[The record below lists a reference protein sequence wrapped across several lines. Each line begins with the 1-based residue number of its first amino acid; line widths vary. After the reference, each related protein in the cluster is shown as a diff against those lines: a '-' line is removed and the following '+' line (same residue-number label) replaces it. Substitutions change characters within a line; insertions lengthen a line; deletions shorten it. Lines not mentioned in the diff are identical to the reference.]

1 MASGSS
7 HKTSTCGMP
16 PNGTQKCRRRTSDL
30 PRRQV
35 EQFVLGPSYFYS
47 QGVATLVPVSSLGV
61 SYKMKIA
68 MMKSLLLLELAV
80 AASGFVSPRFP
91 SSAAT
96 LVVLRETVT
105 SSAVASDFGT
115 AMPTEVNPY
124 EKIGIQEHQL
134 ALGTNPEDLYQ
145 YVGT

>member
-1 MASGSS
+1 M
-7 HKTSTCGMP
+7 KT
-16 PNGTQKCRRRTSDL
+16 
-30 PRRQV
+30 
-35 EQFVLGPSYFYS
+35 
-47 QGVATLVPVSSLGV
+47 
-61 SYKMKIA
+61 A

-91 SSAAT
+91 SRAAT
-96 LVVLRETVT
+96 VVVLRET